1 MDKYSL
7 ITSLNFMIPIKKRCQ
22 VEYNVEKL
30 GINLPSDQVLKY
42 KYNYIIPCALNH
54 INRKL
59 LMEPKVKL

>member
-1 MDKYSL
+1 
-7 ITSLNFMIPIKKRCQ
+7 MIPIKKRSQ

-42 KYNYIIPCALNH
+42 KYNFIIPCALNH